1 MEATPQSTATTEPLI
16 TTKTPPPS
24 YDTPV
29 VYTNTEPKK
38 WSEFPE
44 RITCTNCRQE
54 VVTEINQKIGLGS
67 WVAVGIVAWV
77 LLAFGLLPCIPFAL
91 LVLLMGFTK
100 DKQHVCPNCGFIN
113 GEKKL
118 YQIVCCGLCIEGFVC

>member
-77 LLAFGLLPCIPFAL
+77 ASIG
-91 LVLLMGFTK
+91 M
-100 DKQHVCPNCGFIN
+100 
-113 GEKKL
+113 L